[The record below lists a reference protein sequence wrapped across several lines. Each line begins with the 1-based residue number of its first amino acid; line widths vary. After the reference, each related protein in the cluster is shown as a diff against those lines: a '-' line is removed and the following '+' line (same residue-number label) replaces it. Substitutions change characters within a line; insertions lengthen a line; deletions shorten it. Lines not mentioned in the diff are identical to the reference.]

1 VEFPYSKHDA
11 SLEETVQLAKE
22 FAGCIGVGEI
32 IVLNGNLGT
41 GKTFFIKNV
50 LRNLG
55 IHNVS
60 SPTFTLIN
68 EYCGKFNVYH
78 FDFYR
83 INKPEELIDIG
94 YYDYFNGNAVI
105 FIEWGDLFPAMLPLR
120 RIEVNIAFS
129 PAYGPEF
136 KNDQDSSRIFLIKKY
151 E

>member
-1 VEFPYSKHDA
+1 MEFPYSKHAA
-11 SLEETVQLAKE
+11 SLEETIRLAKE
-22 FAGCIGVGEI
+22 FAGCIKGGEI

-41 GKTFFIKNV
+41 GKTFFIKSV

-55 IHNVS
+55 IDEVS

-105 FIEWGDLFPAMLPLR
+105 FIEWGDLFPAMLPR
-120 RIEVNIAFS
+120 KRIEVNIAFS
-129 PAYGPEF
+129 PAYDREF
-136 KNDQDSSRIFLIKKY
+136 KNDQDSSRIFSIKKY

>member
-1 VEFPYSKHDA
+1 MEFPYSKHAA

-22 FAGCIGVGEI
+22 FAGCIEGGEI

-55 IHNVS
+55 IHDVS

-94 YYDYFNGNAVI
+94 YYDYFNGIAVI
-105 FIEWGDLFPAMLPLR
+105 FIEWGDLFPAMLPR
-120 RIEVNIAFS
+120 KRIEVNIAFS
-129 PAYGPEF
+129 YGPEF
-136 KNDQDSSRIFLIKKY
+136 KNDQDSSRIFSIKKY

>member
-1 VEFPYSKHDA
+1 MEFPYSKHAA
-11 SLEETVQLAKE
+11 SLEETIRLAKE
-22 FAGCIGVGEI
+22 FAGCIKGGEI

-41 GKTFFIKNV
+41 GKTFFIKSV

-55 IHNVS
+55 IHDVS

-105 FIEWGDLFPAMLPLR
+105 FIEWGDLFPAMLPR
-120 RIEVNIAFS
+120 KRIEVNIAFS

-136 KNDQDSSRIFLIKKY
+136 INDHDSYRIFSIKKY

>member
-1 VEFPYSKHDA
+1 MEFPYSKHAA
-11 SLEETVQLAKE
+11 SLEETIRLAKE
-22 FAGCIGVGEI
+22 FAGCIEGGEI

-41 GKTFFIKNV
+41 GKTFFIKSV

-55 IHNVS
+55 IHDVS

-105 FIEWGDLFPAMLPLR
+105 FIEWGDLFPAMLPR
-120 RIEVNIAFS
+120 KRIEVNIAFP
-129 PAYGPEF
+129 PAYDPEF
-136 KNDQDSSRIFLIKKY
+136 INDQDSYRIFSIKKY